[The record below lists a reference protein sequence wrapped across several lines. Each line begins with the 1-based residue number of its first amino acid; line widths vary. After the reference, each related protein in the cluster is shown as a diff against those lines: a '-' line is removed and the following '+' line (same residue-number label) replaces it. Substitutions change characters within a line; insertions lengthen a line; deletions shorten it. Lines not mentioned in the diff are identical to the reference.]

1 MSIIERDPWRTQYFD
16 GVVCP
21 PGVDIPTD
29 DLDAF
34 AWNPR
39 HRWIYD
45 KLRVAQSQGLACGR
59 RESPPRHYP
68 VFCKPVT
75 NLKGMGLDIHVL
87 RNAQDLQAFCTAGHF
102 WMTLLRGDHV
112 STDLAVIDGAAV
124 WNRHT
129 IGRPGPEGT
138 FDYWTVRAHY
148 SDELTQTCHAWV
160 HTNLAG
166 YTGMVNIE
174 TIGGLIIEAH
184 LRFSDQ
190 WPDLYGAGWIDAVVG
205 LYARGQWC
213 FDDSQRRDGFSVV
226 LFGPHGRTFSHPS
239 PDKIARLRAAPHVS
253 SVQITFH
260 AGQPC
265 SLHAMPPGGFR
276 LAIINTWDL
285 ATGLTLRRRIAR
297 EFDLGR
303 RPSPCP
309 SVWRRAPEPANNEDA
324 RSSIRRRD

>member
-1 MSIIERDPWRTQYFD
+1 MTIIERDPWRTQYFD
-16 GVVCP
+16 GVACP

-34 AWNPR
+34 DWNPR

-45 KLRVAQSQGLACGR
+45 KFRVAQSQGLACGR
-59 RESPPRHYP
+59 RDSPPDHYP

-87 RNAQDLQAFCTAGHF
+87 RNAKDLQVFCTAGHF

-129 IGRPGPEGT
+129 VGRPGPEGT

-148 SDELTQTCHAWV
+148 SDELTRTCRAWV
-160 HTNLAG
+160 RENLNG

-174 TIGGLIIEAH
+174 TIAGRIIEAH
-184 LRFSDQ
+184 LRFADQ
-190 WPDLYGAGWIDAVVG
+190 WPDLYGAGWINAVVG

-239 PDKIARLRAAPHVS
+239 PDKIARLRAAPQVS
-253 SVQITFH
+253 SVQITFRE
-260 AGQPC
+260 GQPC
-265 SLHAMPPGGFR
+265 RLHAMPPGGFR

-285 ATGLTLRRRIAR
+285 ATGLTLRRQLSR
-297 EFDLGR
+297 EFDLR
-303 RPSPCP
+303 VRPSRYP
-309 SVWRRAPEPANNEDA
+309 SVWRRAPEPANNADA
-324 RSSIRRRD
+324 RSSTRRHD